1 VVIEVEVG
9 VRELRQHLAQWLR
22 RAADGESILITERG
36 RPLARLGPADEER
49 HFDDLERAGLVTRA
63 TRSRT
68 DLSEVPG
75 VHASG
80 PVAELVA
87 EQRR

>member
-1 VVIEVEVG
+1 MVVEVEVG
-9 VRELRQHLAQWLR
+9 VRELRQHLAQWLQ
-22 RAADGESILITERG
+22 RAAGGETILVTDRG
-36 RPLARLGPADEER
+36 RPLARLGPAEEER
-49 HFDDLERAGLVTRA
+49 HFDELERAGLVTRA
-63 TRSRT
+63 TRPCT

-80 PVAELVA
+80 SVAELVA